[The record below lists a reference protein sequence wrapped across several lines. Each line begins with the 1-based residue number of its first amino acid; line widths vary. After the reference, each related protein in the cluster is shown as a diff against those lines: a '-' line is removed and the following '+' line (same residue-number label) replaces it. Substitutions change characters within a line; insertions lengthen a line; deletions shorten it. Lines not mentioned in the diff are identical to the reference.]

1 MDDHDDPFKEMV
13 DDGENSSTVDELEFE
28 VNQFRKARPAL
39 APENLDA
46 DGIVDFDR
54 EVVTNI
60 S

>member
-1 MDDHDDPFKEMV
+1 MDDHDDPFKGMV
-13 DDGENSSTVDELEFE
+13 DDVENSSAVDELEFE
-28 VNQFRKARPAL
+28 ENQFHKARPDL